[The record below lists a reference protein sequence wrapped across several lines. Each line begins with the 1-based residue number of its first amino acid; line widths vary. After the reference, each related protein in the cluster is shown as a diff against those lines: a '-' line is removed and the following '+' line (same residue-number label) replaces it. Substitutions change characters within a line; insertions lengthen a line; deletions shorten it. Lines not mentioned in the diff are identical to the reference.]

1 MSAYLRKTFRTTY
14 FALRNNLT
22 ALGML
27 ALICGVILPLFS
39 ASVISGKNV
48 GFIETNM
55 IMQIISFFLA
65 PVCGLAI
72 PCVLFSYI
80 HKRRDSDFFN
90 SMPVKRSQYFIG
102 YTVFAF
108 AAFIGAYLLMCLLEF
123 FVFLLNGVAF
133 SDAGVAFRYFL
144 PSLVS
149 FFIVFSS
156 TMLAIT
162 FTGSSVSTLVTLLL
176 LNLTPVAV
184 IYLTIMMGTNLYT
197 QVYFKYF
204 ENITLMLT
212 PVAST
217 YLSIVSEGKGLFLLL
232 QAGIAV
238 LELAAAYLM
247 FRFRR
252 GETTMAVAFPKT
264 RYIFQYLVMFLCSY
278 VAVYFMV
285 SNMLYWIYNNQYFP
299 STEMIMTGIVILASF
314 IIMNMI
320 LERSMRAAFHKI
332 RHLFIFTAGFTVLVF
347 VITQT
352 VNLLP
357 RYVVPVQTD
366 ALYVEVNMRT
376 FSPVKDEV
384 GTTYLE
390 LTETHQHSY
399 AVTDREKVKGMLDWF
414 VSKKVGEEGGYIGE
428 TYIKFPEDYDIK
440 TDDGYIEY
448 NVLITMLDMKPSG
461 EWTKGEFTPDMLYDT
476 YIDMTT
482 LYDADMV
489 QMLEDEYKS
498 FDIKDSHQTV
508 TY

>member
-22 ALGML
+22 ALGIL
-27 ALICGVILPLFS
+27 ALICGVILPLLS
-39 ASVISGKNV
+39 ASVISGRYFHVHEVNY
-48 GFIETNM
+48 M
-55 IMQIISFFLA
+55 MQIISFILA
-65 PVCGLAI
+65 PVCGLTI
-72 PCVLFSYI
+72 PSVLFSYI

-133 SDAGVAFRYFL
+133 SDAGWAFRYFL

-149 FFIVFSS
+149 FFIVFCS

-176 LNLTPVAV
+176 MNLTPVAV
-184 IYLTIMMGTNLYT
+184 IYLTILMGTNLYT

-204 ENITLMLT
+204 ENIALMLT
-212 PVAST
+212 PVASSYIGIFT
-217 YLSIVSEGKGLFLLL
+217 EGKELFLLL

-247 FRFRR
+247 FRFRK

-264 RYIFQYLVMFLCSY
+264 RYIFQYLVMFLGAY
-278 VAVYFMV
+278 VSAYFV
-285 SNMLYWIYNNQYFP
+285 VIHEHNTH
-299 STEMIMTGIVILASF
+299 STEFPFSEVIMTGIIILAAF

-320 LERSMRAAFHKI
+320 LERSMRAAFHKM

-347 VITQT
+347 VISHT

-357 RYVVPVQTD
+357 RYIVPIQTD
-366 ALYVEVNMRT
+366 ALCVEVTANTMV
-376 FSPVKDEV
+376 PVKEEN
-384 GTTYLE
+384 GS
-390 LTETHQHSY
+390 THWRVTGSTRYSY
-399 AVTDREKVKGMLDWF
+399 AVTDKEKVDGMLDWL
-414 VSKKVGEEGGYIGE
+414 VKRMNGQDGGYIDE
-428 TYIKFPEDYDIK
+428 TYISFPEEQPHGTYTDYDL
-440 TDDGYIEY
+440 
-448 NVLITMLDMKPSG
+448 VITMLDMKPSVK
-461 EWTKGEFTPDMLYDT
+461 WTKDRYTS
-476 YIDMTT
+476 DMTYDIYGEYIN
-482 LYDADMV
+482 LYDASV
-489 QMLEDEYKS
+489 IQQLEDEYKS
-498 FDIKDSHQTV
+498 FDISRETINQIIWD
-508 TY
+508 